1 MKIIDFVNKLL
12 PSFGKD
18 RVVEDLRITRGEVEA
33 LIPVYAE
40 AANLLKNVHY
50 KAKEIQ
56 ALAAVFKRVV
66 GHGSENIVVTISK
79 GLVTMLSN
87 IDTVAK
93 IADTD
98 LRTNVAGTGLTFR
111 QATIV
116 RYIDALYLVTK
127 YSRELLH
134 FIYAYE
140 SAQYKANSLE
150 AKESVTPA
158 ELAWLNKTMLDF
170 ANAFNAVTEDPK
182 KTLSQF
188 EAIPDLSVATTD
200 ESVAESTI
208 GAEKMDPMK
217 LGFLAS
223 NYNPIY
229 FVRMVYAEWQVS
241 RYKAAKMELESLQL
255 RKMHLEK
262 VMKNQNDAAIERQ
275 IQYLEGRIQGLK
287 YDMAQMEG
295 KS

>member
-56 ALAAVFKRVV
+56 ALAGVFKRVV
-66 GHGSENIVVTISK
+66 GHGSENMVVTISK

-116 RYIDALYLVTK
+116 RYVDAVYLVTK

-134 FIYAYE
+134 FIYTYE
-140 SAQYKANSLE
+140 SAQYKANSLDE
-150 AKESVTPA
+150 KESVTPA
-158 ELAWLNKTMLDF
+158 QLTWLNKTMLDF
-170 ANAFNAVTEDPK
+170 ATAFNAVTEDPK
-182 KTLSQF
+182 KTLAQF

-200 ESVAESTI
+200 ESVVSNTI
-208 GAEKMDPMK
+208 GADKIDPMK